1 MNVMNWKT
9 AGLLVGLL
17 FGFVL
22 IWQGAGDA
30 ALVLL
35 FGFLGWLV
43 FAIGWFVSRM
53 ISGDIDVT
61 AIRQLL
67 TTITSGGGGGRGRV
81 R

>member
-1 MNVMNWKT
+1 MNWKT

-35 FGFLGWLV
+35 FGFVGWLI
-43 FAIGWFVSRM
+43 FAIGSFVTRV
-53 ISGDIDVT
+53 INGEIDV
-61 AIRQLL
+61 AAVRQLIAA
-67 TTITSGGGGGRGRV
+67 ITSGGGGRGRV